1 MLLSMLF
8 SQDLNRFLYYGCI
21 LSFPCRYFCVQRQQ
35 DKQHNQAECARSKQ
49 SRHPDA
55 NQHRSGIFPINIQL
69 ITSFITEIL
78 IQSKSMDWFLY
89 DRDTHHERVNLE
101 IFSLTSNKINLCGL
115 LQILQTKHAKPIS
128 TNSPSLYTLK
138 ILDNQGNTG
147 LKWVKIMFHDIN
159 KVSLK
164 QICSKSKT
172 QRPEQDDTAW
182 SAS

>member
-1 MLLSMLF
+1 
-8 SQDLNRFLYYGCI
+8 
-21 LSFPCRYFCVQRQQ
+21 
-35 DKQHNQAECARSKQ
+35 
-49 SRHPDA
+49 
-55 NQHRSGIFPINIQL
+55 
-69 ITSFITEIL
+69 
-78 IQSKSMDWFLY
+78 MDWFLY

-128 TNSPSLYTLK
+128 TNSPSLYPLK

-172 QRPEQDDTAW
+172 QRSE
-182 SAS
+182 